1 MKHNVK
7 GLEDNSQF
15 KEIKMES
22 KITAYRTVNSDK
34 KLNSSFLLPSFY
46 IAITLPNF
54 SVNFFAFPFSI
65 SLNILILKWDKY
77 HRRWNI
83 EG

>member
-7 GLEDNSQF
+7 GLENDSQF

-22 KITAYRTVNSDK
+22 KVTAYRTMNSDK
-34 KLNSSFLLPSFY
+34 KLNSSLLLMPSFY

-54 SVNFFAFPFSI
+54 SVNFFAFPFSV
-65 SLNILILKWDKY
+65 SLNILI
-77 HRRWNI
+77 
-83 EG
+83 